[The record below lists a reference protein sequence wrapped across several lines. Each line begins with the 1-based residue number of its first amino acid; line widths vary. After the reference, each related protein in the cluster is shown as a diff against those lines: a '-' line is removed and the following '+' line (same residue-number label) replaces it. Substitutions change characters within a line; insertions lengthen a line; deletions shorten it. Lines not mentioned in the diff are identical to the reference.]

1 MRFRTT
7 LVLFGV
13 LALLSLGYYFLE
25 LREAE
30 KEAKTQLVSFK
41 EEEVSAF
48 TIRRGETVITL
59 KKSEAGWRMSQPVE
73 DGADE
78 KEIAALLGNVIRA
91 KTERTLDASADTL
104 AEFGLQA
111 PPIIFTAHF
120 KEKEKPFILEVG
132 NTTPAGFSVY
142 ARRKGEGKILL
153 APDTVKTSLEKDAFA
168 FRTKIPLSFAQEAV
182 QAVSLRTD
190 SLHVRLERHKEGKWR
205 ITQPIQVA
213 ADSGKVSALLRS
225 LIQDQIA
232 AIPEKPPAS
241 RKTLGL
247 DPPRGEIRLTLD
259 GGAEA
264 TLFLGAKKKEGK
276 DQKEEG
282 VYARRSGEEHVL
294 VLKEAFLKEI
304 PKQVADLRDRTLLAL
319 DREKVDTIEL
329 ETRKGRTVLSKAEDT
344 WRMQEPEEASADQRA
359 VNDLLWDLTSTRVK
373 EFVDDDPKTLKSYG
387 LQAPPVTVRLL
398 DQEGKPLSTLT
409 LARATKDKGKGAFVR
424 VGESQAVYLVEARL
438 YEELDKGPFDF
449 RFRQLLSFETWD
461 VGKME
466 LSRDG
471 QEILVEKRK
480 EQWELKEPQKG
491 KAKYSAVINLLNEIK
506 DLKWQKV
513 VAKGPTDLSLY
524 GLEKPVATLTLTKTD
539 GKSLGT
545 VLLGKSEGKLVYAK
559 LQQKPVIYGIP
570 SVFLESLP
578 QDPSALAE

>member
-1 MRFRTT
+1 
-7 LVLFGV
+7 
-13 LALLSLGYYFLE
+13 
-25 LREAE
+25 
-30 KEAKTQLVSFK
+30 
-41 EEEVSAF
+41 
-48 TIRRGETVITL
+48 
-59 KKSEAGWRMSQPVE
+59 
-73 DGADE
+73 
-78 KEIAALLGNVIRA
+78 
-91 KTERTLDASADTL
+91 
-104 AEFGLQA
+104 
-111 PPIIFTAHF
+111 
-120 KEKEKPFILEVG
+120 
-132 NTTPAGFSVY
+132 
-142 ARRKGEGKILL
+142 
-153 APDTVKTSLEKDAFA
+153 
-168 FRTKIPLSFAQEAV
+168 
-182 QAVSLRTD
+182 
-190 SLHVRLERHKEGKWR
+190 
-205 ITQPIQVA
+205 
-213 ADSGKVSALLRS
+213 
-225 LIQDQIA
+225 
-232 AIPEKPPAS
+232 
-241 RKTLGL
+241 
-247 DPPRGEIRLTLD
+247 
-259 GGAEA
+259 
-264 TLFLGAKKKEGK
+264 
-276 DQKEEG
+276 
-282 VYARRSGEEHVL
+282 
-294 VLKEAFLKEI
+294 
-304 PKQVADLRDRTLLAL
+304 
-319 DREKVDTIEL
+319 